1 MGTRNEN
8 PRSCFQL
15 RVIEALGQSPY
26 RHPDTD
32 FTGRA
37 TLQPKHTGGM
47 AEIAHADKRNGGTH

>member
-1 MGTRNEN
+1 MK

-15 RVIEALGQSPY
+15 RVIEASGQSPY

-32 FTGRA
+32 FTGRV
-37 TLQPKHTGGM
+37 TLQPKHAGGM